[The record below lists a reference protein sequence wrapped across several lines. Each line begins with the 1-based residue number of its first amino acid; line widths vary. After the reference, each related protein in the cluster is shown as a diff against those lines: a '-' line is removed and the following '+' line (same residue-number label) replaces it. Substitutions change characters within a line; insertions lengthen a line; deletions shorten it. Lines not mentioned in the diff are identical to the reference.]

1 MKVIDITGRI
11 YDNMWFYGEPL
22 KRFKL
27 EKKEISHAGEKYKIE
42 IFNGLSANNGTYIE
56 ATGSESESPIDVV
69 PLKSLIDIN
78 TYVYQIPFETLK
90 TKDSRP
96 YISVDDLKG
105 AEKEEVL
112 PNSAILLS
120 TGYGK
125 KWEDPEYL
133 EKTWF
138 LEKEAMQYII
148 DKKPFMLGGDSANWE
163 NGVNPEG
170 IFEPFGKANII
181 MLSSCVDLENVENF
195 RVKLTV
201 FPLKILNLRANCPVR
216 ALIEE

>member
-27 EKKEISHAGEKYKIE
+27 EKKEMSHAGEKYTIE
-42 IFNGLSANNGTYIE
+42 IFNGLSANTGTYIE
-56 ATGSESESPIDVV
+56 ATGSESPIDNIS
-69 PLKSLIDIN
+69 LESLIDIN
-78 TYVYQIPFETLK
+78 AYVYQIPFETLK
-90 TKDSRP
+90 IKDGRP

-138 LEKEAMQYII
+138 LKKEAMLYII

-163 NGVNPEG
+163 NGTNPEG

-181 MLSSCVDLENVENF
+181 MLSSCDNLENVEKF
-195 RVKLTV
+195 KVKLTV
-201 FPLKILNLRANCPVR
+201 FPLKIINLRANCPVR